1 MEISEILNDYITNEF
16 LEDKLETV
24 SYDDDL
30 LSTGILDSIG
40 MIRFISFIEKEFNIQ
55 VSSEDMTFDNFMSI
69 EKITDYIQKKK

>member
-40 MIRFISFIEKEFNIQ
+40 MIRFISIIEKEFNIQ